1 MYVDGAVVMK
11 YVDEQLYAY
20 IAQEEKRQKDNLQ
33 LIASEN
39 YASPSVREAQG
50 SVLTNKYAEG
60 YPDRRYYGGCEFVDA
75 IETLA
80 IARAK
85 MLFSCEYANVQPHSG
100 SSANQAV
107 MMAFMSPGD
116 TLLGMSLDAGGHLTH
131 GSKVSYSGKMYKAV
145 HYGVNAQGI
154 IDYDQVRQLALLHR
168 PKLIIAGYSC
178 YTGLIDWA
186 FFREVADEVGAVFL
200 ADMAHVAGLV
210 AAGLYPSPIPFADVV
225 TSTTHKT
232 LRGPRGGIIL
242 ARDNV
247 HARALDAAVFPGIQ
261 GGPLMHVI
269 AAKAVSFREAMLPSF
284 LEYQQ
289 NVLLNAKKL
298 AYFLQDKGLVLSG
311 PSTENHIVVV
321 DVRSAGVYGSTVQ
334 SYGDACGISLNKNS
348 IPQDP
353 LPPRHASGIRL
364 GTPAITTRGLKED
377 DMMLVA
383 TWLHACIHS
392 QGQED
397 VLAKIRQEVAD
408 FLEGYPLFSDKVMR

>member
-1 MYVDGAVVMK
+1 MK

-131 GSKVSYSGKMYKAV
+131 GSKVSYSGKMYKAM

-168 PKLIIAGYSC
+168 PKLIVAGYSC

-186 FFREVADEVGAVFL
+186 FFREVADEIGAVFL

-242 ARDNV
+242 SRDNV
-247 HARALDAAVFPGIQ
+247 HARALDAAIFPGIQ

-298 AYFLQDKGLVLSG
+298 AY
-311 PSTENHIVVV
+311 H
-321 DVRSAGVYGSTVQ
+321 R
-334 SYGDACGISLNKNS
+334 
-348 IPQDP
+348 
-353 LPPRHASGIRL
+353 LPIERKAE
-364 GTPAITTRGLKED
+364 A
-377 DMMLVA
+377 
-383 TWLHACIHS
+383 
-392 QGQED
+392 
-397 VLAKIRQEVAD
+397 
-408 FLEGYPLFSDKVMR
+408 